1 MVFPGDFDDNPEDEF
16 DENSKD
22 RDEYREAWFEIAED
36 EEVAEDEISA
46 SDTRKGGGS
55 MPDPFDEDVLGDG
68 IDEMMHEEDEDEP
81 LLD

>member
-1 MVFPGDFDDNPEDEF
+1 MVFPDDLDDNPEDEL
-16 DENSKD
+16 DENPKE
-22 RDEYREAWFEIAED
+22 REEYREAWFEIAED

-46 SDTRKGGGS
+46 SDTREGGGS
-55 MPDPFDEDVLGDG
+55 TPDLFDEDVLGDG